1 MQDLDRLVD
10 ADFPFLSVVVPCF
23 NEALVLPEMHQ
34 RLVRACEAA
43 VGSDFELVFVD
54 DGSTDR
60 TGELLHQYHFDDARF
75 VIVTLSRNYG
85 HQLALSA
92 GLKMVRGEK
101 ILVLDADLQDPPELL
116 KPMLDLMEQGY
127 DIVYGQRESRKEETK
142 FKRRSSHYF
151 YRVLNQIAEIDIPKD
166 TGDFRLMSRRVVDVL
181 NDMPEADRFFRGM
194 ASWIGYPQIAFPYHR
209 EARYAGETKYSL
221 RKMVSLA
228 VDAITSFS
236 TFPLTVAT
244 TLGFIFAGFAGLFGI
259 YTVALYFLGHTVQ
272 GWATLSVLIL
282 LLGGVQLILLGV
294 VGEYIGRIYLQGK
307 GRPLYVVDEVLCAP
321 RSEMA
326 ARLGQKIYSDPAV
339 E

>member
-101 ILVLDADLQDPPELL
+101 ILVLDADLQDPPELF
-116 KPMLDLMEQGY
+116 KPMLDLMDLG
-127 DIVYGQRESRKEETK
+127 
-142 FKRRSSHYF
+142 
-151 YRVLNQIAEIDIPKD
+151 IAC
-166 TGDFRLMSRRVVDVL
+166 
-181 NDMPEADRFFRGM
+181 
-194 ASWIGYPQIAFPYHR
+194 
-209 EARYAGETKYSL
+209 
-221 RKMVSLA
+221 LA
-228 VDAITSFS
+228 
-236 TFPLTVAT
+236 
-244 TLGFIFAGFAGLFGI
+244 
-259 YTVALYFLGHTVQ
+259 
-272 GWATLSVLIL
+272 
-282 LLGGVQLILLGV
+282 
-294 VGEYIGRIYLQGK
+294 
-307 GRPLYVVDEVLCAP
+307 
-321 RSEMA
+321 
-326 ARLGQKIYSDPAV
+326 
-339 E
+339 